1 LDAIHAEIGA
11 DPRIR
16 RVIKGAEA
24 VGASVFAVAELDR
37 GRACTNRC
45 LEALL
50 RLP

>member
-16 RVIKGAEA
+16 RVMGAEA
-24 VGASVFAVAELDR
+24 VGASVFAVAELDAR
-37 GRACTNRC
+37 EGVREPL